1 MDKLH
6 IPTVERYVGHSMIR
20 ASIGI
25 LRGLI
30 REDVFEQPYLLEGEG
45 CLVALLRGAGFR
57 DLRGVMT
64 VAEHLAGGGGVLW
77 EKTRNAG
84 P

>member
-1 MDKLH
+1 M
-6 IPTVERYVGHSMIR
+6 EFCG
-20 ASIGI
+20 
-25 LRGLI
+25 GLI